1 MATAKTAKTDE
12 EAPESEEKP
21 LLHDDSHKL
30 LPKVFWSMAL
40 IAVSATLITYNKYL
54 IHPSRFPYPV
64 MLVFLHMAG
73 GSVLST
79 LLLLVAPRLFP
90 ALTDPDK
97 KGHIDL
103 HLVARV
109 VPVGLAFVLSL
120 VLSNTAYQYASI
132 PFLQMIK
139 QSNVIIVF
147 MLSLLLGLEQFRTR
161 LVVVLFGVMIATTLT
176 IHGEMNFS
184 LTGLIIQLLCNFAE
198 SSKVVMQGVL
208 LSGALRLDPMSFVAV
223 VSPLC
228 GAFLGGLILLQP
240 RVHALSWIV
249 LPAAETFRRC
259 GLLLAGNI
267 LCAFVLNLVIANYLK
282 NGSPVAFILTNLVKD
297 AGIVIVSSF
306 TFGDNVSLQQACAFS
321 AQLSLIALWST
332 MKANAAT
339 FDQHGFCKGVLYTLR
354 GHPTP

>member
-1 MATAKTAKTDE
+1 MAAKTAKTDE
-12 EAPESEEKP
+12 EAPESLEEKP
-21 LLHDDSHKL
+21 LLHDDARKL
-30 LPKVFWSMAL
+30 LPKVFWSVAL
-40 IAVSATLITYNKYL
+40 IEVSATLITYNKYL
-54 IHPSRFPYPV
+54 MPPSRFPYPV

-73 GSVLST
+73 GSMLST

-97 KGHIDL
+97 KGHVDL
-103 HLVARV
+103 HLVARIM
-109 VPVGLAFVLSL
+109 PVGLAFVTSL
-120 VLSNTAYQYASI
+120 ILSNTAYQYASI

-147 MLSLLLGLEQFRTR
+147 ALSLLLGLEQFRAR
-161 LVVVLFGVMIATTLT
+161 MVLVLFGVMLATTLT
-176 IHGEMNFS
+176 VHGEVNFS
-184 LTGLIIQLLCNFAE
+184 LTGLVIQLLCNFAE

-228 GAFLGGLILLQP
+228 GALLGGLILLQP

-259 GLLLAGNI
+259 GWLLAGNV

-282 NGSPVAFILTNLVKD
+282 TGSPVAFILTNLVKD
-297 AGIVIVSSF
+297 ALIVIVSSF
-306 TFGDNVSLQQACAFS
+306 AFGDHVSLQQACAFFS
-321 AQLSLIALWST
+321 QLSLIALWST